1 MSDANMQDLRTLC
14 AQMKALQGRKDELE
28 AQLSDVNKSLD
39 ELRLRKIPTLMESLD
54 VKNATF
60 EGLGRVQLASDL
72 YASTREGK
80 KEDAMQWLRDCG
92 YEGMITETYNAS
104 SLKAL
109 LRRMLVEGVDIPD
122 DIFNVAPFVRA
133 SIIKA

>member
-72 YASTREGK
+72 YASTREG
-80 KEDAMQWLRDCG
+80 
-92 YEGMITETYNAS
+92 
-104 SLKAL
+104 
-109 LRRMLVEGVDIPD
+109 
-122 DIFNVAPFVRA
+122 
-133 SIIKA
+133 